1 MSIMLRIR
9 DIIFDKWRERK
20 EESSVTRKEYAEA
33 FLTARAAKKTEP
45 LDWRRS
51 VVDLLKVLDED
62 SSLQA
67 RQKLADELGYE
78 GDLDESHTMNAW
90 LHAAV
95 MRDVERGEFEESAPA
110 R

>member
-1 MSIMLRIR
+1 MSIMQRIK
-9 DIIFDKWRERK
+9 DIIFDKWHERK
-20 EESSVTRKEYAEA
+20 EQRPVSRREYAEA

-67 RQKLADELGYE
+67 RKSLAIELGYD
-78 GDLDESHTMNAW
+78 GDPVESDKMNVW

-95 MRDVERGEFEESAPA
+95 MKHVESGEFE
-110 R
+110 